1 MKPSR
6 QCVFPMKALR
16 KMLAVFFYL
25 EPHVFVCQPA
35 LRHFRLPRQVLL
47 QRYWEEFSSDQNIIS
62 HLTNGS
68 WRHLSMGG
76 ENLSSQTQPAPYSPL
91 FLSHQLAQIC
101 TLTSWLRS
109 TGTSAR
115 YALSAPLSACYA
127 FSAVADTPPPSGSI
141 ENSPYWGRPGFP
153 AWMFFPAINSMPT
166 LALRGGAWDHLQPQR
181 GFKSQK

>member
-47 QRYWEEFSSDQNIIS
+47 QRYWEEFPSDQNIIS

-68 WRHLSMGG
+68 WRHLNMGG

-127 FSAVADTPPPSGSI
+127 FSAVADTPPLLAGVLRTAHIGEGLAFLPGCSSLPST
-141 ENSPYWGRPGFP
+141 PCQPWLWGVEPGTTY
-153 AWMFFPAINSMPT
+153 S
-166 LALRGGAWDHLQPQR
+166 H
-181 GFKSQK
+181 K